1 MQCEKYLIDF
11 LNVENYQ
18 AINEQAE
25 LFNAERLKEYCNWFY
40 RRHASFI
47 VTADL
52 QQLHVSKKMADYS
65 SASQPPPFY

>member
-52 QQLHVSKKMADYS
+52 
-65 SASQPPPFY
+65 